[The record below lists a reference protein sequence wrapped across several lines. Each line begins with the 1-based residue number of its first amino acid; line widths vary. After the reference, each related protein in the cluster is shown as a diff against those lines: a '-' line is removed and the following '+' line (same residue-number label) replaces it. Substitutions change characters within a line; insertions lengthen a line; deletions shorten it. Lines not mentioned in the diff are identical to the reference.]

1 MPIHE
6 TPKKNEPQKVIMA
19 GNKYAITINLISGKP
34 FITVVYDDNKN
45 IVLGSVMAEF
55 IDNKIAFKTFDNE
68 KAEYTEISKPLD
80 YVKE

>member
-34 FITVVYDDNKN
+34 FITVVYDDGDKM
-45 IVLGSVMAEF
+45 VLGSVMAECVA
-55 IDNKIAFKTFDNE
+55 DKIIFKTFDNE
-68 KAEYTEISKPLD
+68 KVEYNEIKPPLD
-80 YVKE
+80 YVKQ